1 MRPRGREVHVL
12 LRLYPKMTIQEWL
25 AGPHDYAAGL
35 LLYQQLG
42 TNAHL
47 KRTLGHGPSAY
58 NTSCLREELE
68 RLARQGHGQAVV
80 QLVPVVAV
88 PVVLAAQPA
97 PAPAIAAAAAPTP
110 AIEPLLAELDTQ
122 WKPLYKEA
130 SFLQSQLEHAKD
142 NQERGTWS
150 HQVLDLMDKV
160 QEHWDACDYVREHGQ
175 LPPVPVVAPPP
186 TLDLTDR
193 AAVEQHR
200 NNLRCNISKQ
210 KRNTKRAD
218 EVAAWRA
225 EVQMLSELLKT
236 L

>member
-1 MRPRGREVHVL
+1 MS
-12 LRLYPKMTIQEWL
+12 IQEWL
-25 AGPHDYAAGL
+25 DGPQDYPAGL

-42 TNAHL
+42 ENNHL

-58 NTSCLREELE
+58 NTSCLREELVK
-68 RLARQGHGQAVV
+68 LAKAGKGQAVV
-80 QLVPVVAV
+80 QLVPVATAVAV
-88 PVVLAAQPA
+88 VEAVLAQPA
-97 PAPAIAAAAAPTP
+97 PAPAIAGAAAPTS
-110 AIEPLLAELDTQ
+110 AIEQLLAGLDTQ

-142 NQERGTWS
+142 NQQRGTWS

-160 QEHWDACDYVREHGQ
+160 QELWDACDHVREHGQ

-200 NNLRCNISKQ
+200 NNLRSQISKQ
-210 KRNTKRAD
+210 KRNAKRAT
-218 EVAAWRA
+218 EVEAWRA
-225 EVQMLSELLKT
+225 EVHQLSELLKT

>member
-1 MRPRGREVHVL
+1 MN
-12 LRLYPKMTIQEWL
+12 IQEWL
-25 AGPHDYAAGL
+25 DGPQEYAAGL

-42 TNAHL
+42 ENNHL
-47 KRTLGHGPSAY
+47 KRTLGHGASAY
-58 NTSCLREELE
+58 NTSCLREELVK
-68 RLARQGHGQAVV
+68 LAKAGKGQAVV
-80 QLVPVVAV
+80 QLVPVAS
-88 PVVLAAQPA
+88 VLAVVETVITQPA
-97 PAPAIAAAAAPTP
+97 PTIAAAAAPTS
-110 AIEPLLAELDTQ
+110 AIEPLLAELDAQ

-142 NQERGTWS
+142 NQQRGTWS

-160 QEHWDACDYVREHGQ
+160 QEHWDACDHVREHGQ

-200 NNLRCNISKQ
+200 NNLRSQISKQ
-210 KRNTKRAD
+210 KRNAKRAA
-218 EVAAWRA
+218 EVEAWRA
-225 EVQMLSELLKT
+225 EVHQLSELLKT